1 MTLTEKEKLLIAGC
15 AVGATAATVPAIC
28 GAVAAAVKRPIT
40 GRDFLRVENGGFV
53 SECGEKVTLK
63 GINLNDD
70 IFGFIKADLDSN
82 ASGYDVFAALEER
95 FGNYGARQV
104 VQKYSEGFITPS
116 DIKRVS
122 KLGANCVRI
131 PLRYKYLF
139 KKDKCKDEIDFD
151 YLDKIISKCRKAGLY
166 VILELHSAPGFQNT
180 DSACGKDDKSVL
192 FSSGKDGFDARN
204 ATVRIWTRIA
214 AHYKDEPAVAA
225 YDLLNRPLNRMVDW
239 EDKLDTLHKFYKRLY
254 KAIRTVDKDHT
265 VILEAAGTPSTL
277 PAAENYQGENVAY
290 GLYSHFFTTFE
301 TDSLING
308 IREFSGNGIPF
319 VVCKLRAEESLAY
332 SLEKLND
339 CGISWL
345 IGDYKGEGLKAA
357 YLYGG
362 NVLGADLTFDTY
374 DEICEN
380 WPKAVA
386 TKNFE
391 KNKEMASVLKKAF
404 GGKDL
409 GVETDEEKPKGSFR
423 PEFKARVGA
432 KLLYGKTEQ

>member
-15 AVGATAATVPAIC
+15 AAGATAAAVPAVC
-28 GAVAAAVKRPIT
+28 GAVITAVKRPISD
-40 GRDFLRVENGGFV
+40 RDFLRVKNGGFI
-53 SECGEKVTLK
+53 SDCGEKVSLR

-70 IFGFIKADLDSN
+70 IFGFFKADLNKN
-82 ASGYDVFAALEER
+82 ASSYDVFAALEER
-95 FGNYGARQV
+95 FGNYGARQII
-104 VQKYSEGFITPS
+104 QKYSEGFITPS
-116 DIKRVS
+116 DIKRVA

-139 KKDKCKDEIDFD
+139 KKDSCKDDIDFEN
-151 YLDKIISKCRKAGLY
+151 LDKIISKCKKSGLY

-192 FSSGKDGFDARN
+192 FSSGKDGFDSRN
-204 ATVRIWTRIA
+204 ATVRIWTQVA

-239 EDKLDTLHKFYKRLY
+239 ENKLDTLHKFYKRLY
-254 KAIRTVDKDHT
+254 KAIRTVDKDHI
-265 VILEAAGTPSTL
+265 VILEAAGAPHTL
-277 PAAENYQGENVAY
+277 PSPDDYKGENIAY
-290 GLYSHFFTTFE
+290 GLYNHFFTTFE

-308 IREFSGNGIPF
+308 IRDFGGDIPF
-319 VVCKLRAEESLAY
+319 VICKLRSEESLAY
-332 SLEKLND
+332 SLEAMNNN
-339 CGISWL
+339 GISWL
-345 IGDYKGEGLKAA
+345 AGDYKGEGLKAA

-362 NVLGADLTFDTY
+362 NVAETDLTIDSY

-391 KNKEMASVLKKAF
+391 KNKEMASILKKAF
-404 GGKDL
+404 DGKILCTESGD
-409 GVETDEEKPKGSFR
+409 GKPSGFR
-423 PEFKARVGA
+423 PEFNA
-432 KLLYGKTEQ
+432 KLGFNLLYGKTE